1 MRPSSEGARGC
12 GCQCAHSG
20 QHVVPDRVDR
30 RLRFGTVTHT
40 YLGSD
45 AERRRHGQAIA
56 PHHVDAVSLVAQNIR
71 RRRRVAIQLY
81 HGSCGHPD
89 VQARPRSKPNPK
101 SVPNP
106 RRTGDSGLVASIKSF
121 PLRSPQP
128 CSASCVPCHGVYNT
142 TTSASD
148 AAASL
153 ARTVPSDACLGS
165 SGLRTPNVT
174 SWPRLCHAVP
184 NERPTLPAPM
194 IAILMVA
201 PLRYVRL
208 AGYLYLSRAYLMI

>member
-1 MRPSSEGARGC
+1 MGPLSEGARGWVF
-12 GCQCAHSG
+12 QCAHSG

-30 RLRFGTVTHT
+30 RLRFGTVTRA
-40 YLGSD
+40 YLGCD
-45 AERRRHGQAIA
+45 AERRRHGQANA

-71 RRRRVAIQLY
+71 RRRRVAIQQY

-89 VQARPRSKPNPK
+89 VQARPRSKPNSK
-101 SVPNP
+101 SVPQ
-106 RRTGDSGLVASIKSF
+106 RRRQSATCSAPDVVSPTASVLKSGDSGLVASIRTF

-128 CSASCVPCHGVYNT
+128 CTASCVACHGVHNT

-153 ARTVPSDACLGS
+153 VRTAPSDAYFGS
-165 SGLRTPNVT
+165 SGFRMPNVT

-184 NERPTLPAPM
+184 SERPTLPAPM
-194 IAILMVA
+194 TRILM
-201 PLRYVRL
+201 
-208 AGYLYLSRAYLMI
+208 